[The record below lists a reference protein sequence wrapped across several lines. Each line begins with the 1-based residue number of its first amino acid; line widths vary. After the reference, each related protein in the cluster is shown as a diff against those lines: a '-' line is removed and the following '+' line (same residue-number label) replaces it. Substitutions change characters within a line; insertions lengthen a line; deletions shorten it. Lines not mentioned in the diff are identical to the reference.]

1 MMAEETKPLSGS
13 NADDVQAAKE
23 ADLLRRVRNIR
34 SKNMVEEHSKLAGKD
49 PSKTY
54 EWINVHPSR
63 VATYE
68 AMEYVVC
75 NKSNSTKLEG
85 RWKKADGTHV
95 WGDTILMMVDTELK
109 NALDAENAFR
119 ALERDRLSPGGYDK
133 DLATWA
139 RQNNVAIAPLSG
151 E

>member
-1 MMAEETKPLSGS
+1 MAEDPKPAVVD
-13 NADDVQAAKE
+13 ADEIQAQKE
-23 ADLLRRVRNIR
+23 ADILRRVRNIR
-34 SKNMVEEHSKLAGKD
+34 SKNMVEEQARLTGTD

-54 EWINVHPSR
+54 EWINTDPRR
-63 VATYE
+63 VATFQ

-75 NKSNSTKLEG
+75 NKTNSPKLEG
-85 RWKKADGTHV
+85 HWKKGDGTHV
-95 WGDTILMMVDTELK
+95 WGDSILMMVDADLK
-109 NALDAENAFR
+109 QALDADNAFR

-139 RQNNVAIAPLSG
+139 RANNVTIAPLSG

>member
-1 MMAEETKPLSGS
+1 MMADDHTQAV
-13 NADDVQAAKE
+13 NADDIQAQKE

-34 SKNMVEEHSKLAGKD
+34 SKNMVEEQARLTGKD
-49 PSKTY
+49 PAKVY
-54 EWINVHPSR
+54 EWINTDPRR
-63 VATYE
+63 VATFQ

-75 NKSNSTKLEG
+75 NKTNSPKLEG
-85 RWKKADGTHV
+85 HWKKADGTHV
-95 WGDTILMMVDTELK
+95 WGDSILMMVDADLK
-109 NALDAENAFR
+109 QAIDADNAFR

-139 RQNNVAIAPLSG
+139 RANNVAIAPLSG